1 MKQQNKLNM
10 PDCSLYAVLIRV
22 TRAAGMDLHS
32 YMRSKAKLAEGT
44 DLLAAGRETVAREDT
59 AERDW
64 LLGLPDKVRQG
75 LVENKTNLVRGL
87 AVAR

>member
-1 MKQQNKLNM
+1 M
-10 PDCSLYAVLIRV
+10 PDCSLYAVLISV
-22 TRAAGMDLHS
+22 TRAAGMDMDLHS